1 MALRKWNFE
10 DYSLPYGQHFLTNVL
25 TDLWKKEKKEFIYL
39 DRNLKIFRQNKHDIL
54 LGEEVTR
61 PSEFFFVTTVCEN
74 DPTLFKVK
82 LRHEPEPEPICDL
95 PLLKDTSLTVF
106 HWYTKASG
114 KQYEPHN
121 YPLEVRRKMS
131 MFQNPEI
138 IPQKFFFYMAGTK
151 IEDFWKT
158 CDWALQVITV
168 SQN

>member
-61 PSEFFFVTTVCEN
+61 PSEFFFITTVCEN

-82 LRHEPEPEPICDL
+82 LRHEPEAEPICDL
-95 PLLKDTSLTVF
+95 PLLKDNSLTVF

-114 KQYEPHN
+114 KSYEAHN
-121 YPLEVRRKMS
+121 YPLECFS
-131 MFQNPEI
+131 I
-138 IPQKFFFYMAGTK
+138 QKSSPKSSFSTWLEQKLRTFGILVTGLFR
-151 IEDFWKT
+151 
-158 CDWALQVITV
+158 
-168 SQN
+168 